1 MQLLLVFKDFTTLHL
16 LLTFHEFPITLEF
29 FLFEFSLPTNEK
41 PVTFHDLM
49 LQGVNVPISISF
61 LFLFFVKNF
70 AFLHFFF
77 G

>member
-1 MQLLLVFKDFTTLHL
+1 
-16 LLTFHEFPITLEF
+16 
-29 FLFEFSLPTNEK
+29 LPTNEK